1 MDSPR
6 EIENGQVIDIGGG
19 SMPKDLGKRLK
30 DILEK
35 PYDTH
40 NKPTLPDELLYDD
53 EGLKIW
59 AAIISS
65 AEFYQTQDETAL
77 LDKHGD
83 HIAELY
89 KKKEVTIIDIGAGD
103 TRKVEHLLETL
114 EKSGVKTTYLALD
127 ISKKSLEHN
136 VAYLAKK
143 HPSPDSSV
151 TCAGIWG
158 TFQDGQK
165 FVGAITGP
173 RLFLSLGS
181 VLFNDPWNQAIEHAK
196 AWAKVMRPGDKLLA
210 GMDGHTSK
218 DHRDKI
224 WMAYHSKDE
233 LYEKFFLNGFKHANR
248 LLGEE
253 LFVKDDWDFCAEL
266 EAEPSTRHRFYFRA
280 KRVIRSGAVGRL
292 ICVGEEFDWFD
303 SHKYTAAD
311 VAKMC
316 VGAGLKICQTM
327 QAPGSEFRQY
337 LIE

>member
-165 FVGAITGP
+165 F
-173 RLFLSLGS
+173 
-181 VLFNDPWNQAIEHAK
+181 